1 MTSTALDPRLDL
13 TLQRTIRAS
22 PSSVWRAW
30 TDPEL
35 LARWWVP
42 APMQA
47 RVDRLDVQPGGAF
60 VTSMRETAGEYLPH
74 TNGIFLVVEPERRLV
89 FTNAIDSSLR
99 PAKPEPVSMTAEIVL
114 DEHADGTAY
123 RVIVRHGDPAARNL
137 HEDLG
142 FFEGWGSVTSALAE
156 LVETGS
162 AARP

>member
-1 MTSTALDPRLDL
+1 MTSTAIDPRLDL
-13 TLQRTIRAS
+13 TLERTIRAS

-30 TDPEL
+30 IDPEL

-47 RVDRLDVQPGGAF
+47 RVDRLHVQPGGDF
-60 VTSMRETAGEYLPH
+60 VTSMREAAGEYIPH
-74 TNGIFLVVEPERRLV
+74 TDGIFLVVEPERRLV
-89 FTNAIDSSLR
+89 FTNAIDSAWR
-99 PAKPEPVSMTAEIVL
+99 PAKPEPVSMTAEITF
-114 DEHADGTAY
+114 DEDAEGTTY

-156 LVETGS
+156 LVEAGS
-162 AARP
+162 AT